1 MPFKVTVKF
10 FTTLREI
17 VGKKEEQVEFSR
29 ASPTVESL
37 LKHLSKKYGKEFNDY
52 VYDEL
57 GSVRGHLHFLVNGQ
71 SVTTLSGLK
80 TRLKEGDTL
89 AILPPVGGG

>member
-1 MPFKVTVKF
+1 LTFRVTVKF

-17 VGKKEEQVEFSR
+17 TGKKEEQIEFSR
-29 ASPTVESL
+29 AATVESL
-37 LKHLSKKYGKEFNDY
+37 LKQLSKKYGKEFDDY

-57 GSVRGHLHFLVNGQ
+57 RNVSGHLHFLVNGQ
-71 SVTTLSGLK
+71 STTTLRGLR
-80 TRLKEGDTL
+80 TRLKEGDQV